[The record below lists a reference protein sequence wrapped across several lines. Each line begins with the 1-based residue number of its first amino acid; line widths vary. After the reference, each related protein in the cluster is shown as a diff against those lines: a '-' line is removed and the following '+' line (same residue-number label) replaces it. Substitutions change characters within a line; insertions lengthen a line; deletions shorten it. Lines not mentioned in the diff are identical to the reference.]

1 MWRKSTRTDRVVR
14 KLVSLVSIGCS
25 YRTACSWA
33 KVPRSTFSDWMK
45 NDDFRIIMEDA
56 KEDWLIT
63 LHKKK
68 KQHITKRNWNRVA
81 LEKELKA
88 REPKV
93 YNDKVKIEH
102 SWGVNNVWLSDDEL
116 DGIQELL
123 KKNWYE

>member
-1 MWRKSTRTDRVVR
+1 
-14 KLVSLVSIGCS
+14 
-25 YRTACSWA
+25 
-33 KVPRSTFSDWMK
+33 MK